1 MLMHCKTLSKDI
13 LMTTSEILNIQDD
26 HFKILFGIG
35 IGNAELKI
43 SIDSKEMIRDYNGLI
58 LRNKSTGKVK
68 EKIIFKFILN

>member
-1 MLMHCKTLSKDI
+1 MHCKTLSKDI